1 MQKLNQIVLVFLAL
15 FLISCSNNEN
25 NSTGSNSS
33 NEEKKVRWKMASTFP
48 GSLTQLGTSGV
59 RFQDQ
64 ISKVSGKNIQIKFFE
79 PGSLVPALEVFDAV
93 SSGSVDAG
101 WSTPGYWAGKVPAL
115 PLFAAVPFGPSAQE
129 YISWIYY
136 GGGKELFEEI
146 YAKHN
151 IKGIFCGVIPPEASG
166 WFRKEIN
173 TLEDMKGMK
182 MRFFGLGAKVME
194 RIGVSTQLIAGG
206 DIFPALE
213 LGTIDATEFSM
224 PAVDLDLGFYQVAKH
239 YYFPG
244 WHQQSTLQ
252 ELMINMDKWNSLSET
267 QKSQIEVTCGDN
279 MRNGIAEGEAIQ
291 VDALKTLKDKGVNIH
306 KWSDEILNALE
317 AAWIEVVNEES
328 ANDDDFKRSWESLS
342 KFRQEIAT
350 WKSLGYLDN

>member
-1 MQKLNQIVLVFLAL
+1 M
-15 FLISCSNNEN
+15 
-25 NSTGSNSS
+25 
-33 NEEKKVRWKMASTFP
+33 
-48 GSLTQLGTSGV
+48 
-59 RFQDQ
+59 
-64 ISKVSGKNIQIKFFE
+64 
-79 PGSLVPALEVFDAV
+79 
-93 SSGSVDAG
+93 
-101 WSTPGYWAGKVPAL
+101 
-115 PLFAAVPFGPSAQE
+115 
-129 YISWIYY
+129 
-136 GGGKELFEEI
+136 
-146 YAKHN
+146 
-151 IKGIFCGVIPPEASG
+151 
-166 WFRKEIN
+166 
-173 TLEDMKGMK
+173 
-182 MRFFGLGAKVME
+182 
-194 RIGVSTQLIAGG
+194 IAGG

-328 ANDDDFKRSWESLS
+328 ANDDDFKR
-342 KFRQEIAT
+342 
-350 WKSLGYLDN
+350 LGV